1 MFSISIPQK
10 PFNGGH
16 IIIKLSKP
24 FHELTLQELV
34 ELKKKIEAAVLVMKK
49 RLRPEGFNILLL
61 EDQIHVIPRWC
72 GDINVAFFGGL
83 KVVPMSVEQMS
94 DIAREIYESN
104 S

>member
-1 MFSISIPQK
+1 M
-10 PFNGGH
+10 
-16 IIIKLSKP
+16 
-24 FHELTLQELV
+24 TLQELV